1 MIQIQIRR
9 KDASV
14 ITNVIIALVCAVLGV
29 EGVVVV
35 VLVSVRLRSARAPR
49 TLRGARAHLG
59 KCMILFSNTVWK
71 NL

>member
-1 MIQIQIRR
+1 MIQIQIRS

-14 ITNVIIALVCAVLGV
+14 ITSIIIALVCAVLGV

-35 VLVSVRLRSARAPR
+35 VLVSVGLRSARAPR
-49 TLRGARAHLG
+49 TLRGARTHLG